1 MKGTEHFKRTIKE
14 YLDGKARTDELFA
27 VSYAKENKNLD
38 DCITF
43 ILNQVKASGCCGMTD
58 DEVWSL
64 AIHYY
69 DEDNIDVGK
78 PISCGVVV
86 NHKVELTEEEK
97 AQARKD
103 ALKAYQEEEMR
114 KIQQRHSRPKPAAKA
129 VQNTHSS
136 ISDHESTDKI
146 SASGSSR
153 QRAVAAYHGETGRM
167 GVPAYRRTLRFSY
180 TERTNDLPRLR
191 S

>member
-1 MKGTEHFKRTIKE
+1 M
-14 YLDGKARTDELFA
+14 DGKARTDELFA

-103 ALKAYQEEEMR
+103 ALKAYQEEE
-114 KIQQRHSRPKPAAKA
+114 
-129 VQNTHSS
+129 
-136 ISDHESTDKI
+136 I

>member
-1 MKGTEHFKRTIKE
+1 MKGTEHFKETIKK
-14 YLDGKARTDELFA
+14 YLDDKARTDELFA
-27 VSYAKENKNLD
+27 VSYVKENKNLD

-43 ILNQVKASGCCGMTD
+43 ILNQVKASGCCGRTD
-58 DEVWSL
+58 EEVWAL

-78 PISCGVVV
+78 PISCGIVV

-114 KIQQRHSRPKPAAKA
+114 KIQQRHSRSRPTAQAA
-129 VQNTHSS
+129 QCN
-136 ISDHESTDKI
+136 
-146 SASGSSR
+146 
-153 QRAVAAYHGETGRM
+153 Q
-167 GVPAYRRTLRFSY
+167 
-180 TERTNDLPRLR
+180 TELSLFDF
-191 S
+191 